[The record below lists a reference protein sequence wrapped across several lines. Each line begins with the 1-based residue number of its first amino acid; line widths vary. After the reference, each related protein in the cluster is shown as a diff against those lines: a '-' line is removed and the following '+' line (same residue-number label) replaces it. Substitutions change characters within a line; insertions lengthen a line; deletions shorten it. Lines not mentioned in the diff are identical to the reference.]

1 MNAILDSNIANTQDL
16 EIIVEKCFSCPKTH
30 VYTLLLGSLPPRKP
44 RYVEIKPEMAAILDS
59 NMAAILY
66 SNIANTKTS
75 IYNCE
80 KVFLMP

>member
-1 MNAILDSNIANTQDL
+1 MPYNIY
-16 EIIVEKCFSCPKTH
+16 

-66 SNIANTKTS
+66 SNIANTQD
-75 IYNCE
+75 
-80 KVFLMP
+80 F

>member
-1 MNAILDSNIANTQDL
+1 MAAILDSNIANTQDL
-16 EIIVEKCFSCPKTH
+16 YIIAGKCFSCLTTY

-66 SNIANTKTS
+66 SNIANTQ
-75 IYNCE
+75 N
-80 KVFLMP
+80 L